1 MSEISQWSTTAASNN
16 SAAPDG
22 IADSTLISSVD
33 DWGRETM
40 ASVRTL
46 AEDAQWFDW
55 GHTPLFLASTS
66 TAAVTFT
73 TTTGTD
79 LTAEYATNRKLK
91 LFGTIDGTLYGTIV
105 SSSYTTLNTIT
116 VAMVETGG
124 VPTSN
129 LSRVY
134 LGIITPQNNAIPANA
149 SASSVTVSGNVDVGG
164 NLSVSGTV
172 AVTGVADFSDGTAS
186 LPSIT
191 NTGDLNTGIFFSAA
205 DTLDVACGGARAAS
219 FTANQI
225 SIIDGNAGTPAIGNI
240 GDTNTGIFFPAA
252 DSIATS
258 TGGSEA
264 HRTDSSQRTI
274 HGHTASV
281 AVAGIQGAIQSHSI
295 ANASS
300 MVVARFSADAG
311 ATQLVFGKSRGALG
325 TPGTTVVTGDDL
337 GAISI
342 AGDDGTDMATISSQ
356 ILFECEGTIATNQIP
371 GITRFFTANSSG
383 SLMEWFH
390 GDSSQNATFAGDLTF
405 TGGATLTGALTLA
418 NGLLADAGVRTDG
431 TNTLKTKVIDIG
443 DWDMDA
449 ATNATVAHGLT
460 YANIRTVDAYI
471 RDDADTLRTA
481 IAGTFANAA
490 IAGRVSAGATNVAL
504 NRTASGQFDT
514 TTFDATSYNRGWIV
528 ITYIA

>member
-1 MSEISQWSTTAASNN
+1 MAELGGGAGSGYPGNIDTDINQESTATTARADVPNDL
-16 SAAPDG
+16 AAAI
-22 IADSTLISSVD
+22 IAIQTELGTNPAGSLTNVKTFLQTEHNTNGTHSDVD
-33 DWGRETM
+33 
-40 ASVRTL
+40 
-46 AEDAQWFDW
+46 
-55 GHTPLFLASTS
+55 ASTIS
-66 TAAVTFT
+66 
-73 TTTGTD
+73 
-79 LTAEYATNRKLK
+79 
-91 LFGTIDGTLYGTIV
+91 
-105 SSSYTTLNTIT
+105 
-116 VAMVETGG
+116 
-124 VPTSN
+124 
-129 LSRVY
+129 
-134 LGIITPQNNAIPANA
+134 
-149 SASSVTVSGNVDVGG
+149 
-164 NLSVSGTV
+164 
-172 AVTGVADFSDGTAS
+172 VTGVADFADGTVS

-191 NTGDLNTGIFFSAA
+191 NSGDPDTGIFFSAA
-205 DTLDVACGGARAAS
+205 DTVDITTGGARVAS
-219 FTANQI
+219 FTTTQVGVL
-225 SIIDGNAGTPAIGNI
+225 DGSAGSPAIGNI
-240 GDTNTGIFFPAA
+240 GNTNTGLYFPAA

-383 SLMEWFH
+383 SLMEWLR
-390 GDSSQNATFAGDLTF
+390 GDSSQNATFAG
-405 TGGATLTGALTLA
+405 ALTA
-418 NGLLADAGVRTDG
+418 SGGIQTDG

-449 ATNATVAHGLT
+449 TTGVDVAHGLT
-460 YANIRTVDAYI
+460 LANIRHISAMI
-471 RDDADTLRTA
+471 RQDDDAIYWNLDRGLNVA
-481 IAGTFANAA
+481 DMSQQGQVVAVA
-490 IAGRVSAGATNVAL
+490 STNVSL
-504 NRTASGQFDT
+504 WRLTSGVFDST
-514 TTFDATSYNRGWIV
+514 TYDSTSYNRGWIV